1 MLHAERLGAGEVAM
15 GGAAGS
21 GVGVE
26 RGSLLRKKIERETT
40 GYAQEEIRCRGCSR
54 ARACVGL
61 VVCVRV
67 WRGLCCVRGILF
79 LISSF
84 FVNY

>member
-1 MLHAERLGAGEVAM
+1 MLHAEKLGAGEVAM

-61 VVCVRV
+61 VVCVCAFGV
-67 WRGLCCVRGILF
+67 GCVVCVAF
-79 LISSF
+79 YF
-84 FVNY
+84 